1 MGEAFAGAGAFTDG
15 GAVLLTALDMPA
27 LAAPM
32 GLVFSGSGLLGKSK
46 PTGSKTITK
55 RTP

>member
-1 MGEAFAGAGAFTDG
+1 MGDAFAGAGAFTDG